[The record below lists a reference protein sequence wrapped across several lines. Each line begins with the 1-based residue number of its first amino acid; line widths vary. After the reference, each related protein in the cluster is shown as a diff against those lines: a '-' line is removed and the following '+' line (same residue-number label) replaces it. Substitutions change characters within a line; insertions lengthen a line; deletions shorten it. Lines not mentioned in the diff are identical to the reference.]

1 MCIWQSGWGCVIG
14 DRRIDGYLYDELGL
28 YRLQWEEMWL
38 KGSSEEEEKK
48 ADQGIKRFFWN
59 WTPDLRV
66 GVCRW
71 GGIPPL
77 LLKPP
82 VPPQLRVL
90 PWRWGERPAHLL
102 KKRGVFWHELRSKC
116 CSLFRVHSSLCRW
129 LCLLEFGPSV
139 WVFSRL
145 TSTLLNSR
153 DFIFV
158 SLEVFFNFFLIVV
171 SKHFPFH
178 FSLMA
183 SFLVLLVCRR
193 ITSNCSRYLALY
205 SFSKN

>member
-14 DRRIDGYLYDELGL
+14 DRRIDGYLYDELGF
-28 YRLQWEEMWL
+28 YRLEWEEMWL

-102 KKRGVFWHELRSKC
+102 KKKGGVFWHELRSKC

-139 WVFSRL
+139 WFFFPPYIHAAKFQGLYFCFPEGFFFYSCQQTFSVSFL
-145 TSTLLNSR
+145 T
-153 DFIFV
+153 DGFV
-158 SLEVFFNFFLIVV
+158 SGVV
-171 SKHFPFH
+171 C
-178 FSLMA
+178 L
-183 SFLVLLVCRR
+183 
-193 ITSNCSRYLALY
+193 
-205 SFSKN
+205 

>member
-28 YRLQWEEMWL
+28 YCPEWEEMWL
-38 KGSSEEEEKK
+38 NGSSEEEEKR

-102 KKRGVFWHELRSKC
+102 QKKGGVFWHELRSKC

-129 LCLLEFGPSV
+129 LCLLECGPSG
-139 WVFSRL
+139 F
-145 TSTLLNSR
+145 
-153 DFIFV
+153 FGI
-158 SLEVFFNFFLIVV
+158 VFF
-171 SKHFPFH
+171 PP
-178 FSLMA
+178 
-183 SFLVLLVCRR
+183 
-193 ITSNCSRYLALY
+193 
-205 SFSKN
+205 